1 MDDSALRRGT
11 TDPVS
16 SPRNGKLSPHQ
27 LGASLSDQLRESL
40 DRSADSGFTGPMPVS
55 EQIAHGLGF
64 AVAAEETLKA
74 VPRTVL
80 DMGTGGGIPG
90 LVLLACWPTSH
101 IVLLDSN
108 ERRTEFL
115 LTEVARW
122 ERPGEVEVVRARAEE
137 AGRSDHLRER
147 FELVTARAFGKPA
160 VTAECGSAFVTIGG
174 ALTVSE
180 PPVEATRWPVEGLV
194 NLGLEDSGLVRLE
207 DRFSYRVLLK
217 RSALDDRYP
226 RRVGIPTKR
235 PLF

>member
-1 MDDSALRRGT
+1 MDDPAARRGT
-11 TDPVS
+11 TDPVR
-16 SPRNGKLSPHQ
+16 SPGSGKLSSLQ
-27 LGASLSDQLRESL
+27 LGALVSDQLEESL
-40 DRSADSGFTGPMPVS
+40 DRSASRGFMGPMPVS

-64 AVAAEETLKA
+64 AAASEEILKA

-90 LVLLACWPTSH
+90 LVLMACWPTSH

-122 ERPGEVEVVRARAEE
+122 ERPGKVEVVRARAEE

-160 VTAECGSAFVTIGG
+160 VTAECGSAFATIDGVL
-174 ALTVSE
+174 AVSE
-180 PPVEATRWPVEGLV
+180 PPVEGARWPVEGLV
-194 NLGLEDSGLVRLE
+194 KLGLEDLGLVRLE
-207 DRFSYRVLLK
+207 NRFSYRLLLK

>member
-1 MDDSALRRGT
+1 MDFT
-11 TDPVS
+11 
-16 SPRNGKLSPHQ
+16 HE
-27 LGASLSDQLRESL
+27 LGASISGQLEESL
-40 DRSADSGFTGPMPVS
+40 NRSASRGFIGPMAAF

-64 AVAAEETLKA
+64 AVATEAILKA
-74 VPRTVL
+74 VPRTIL

-115 LTEVARW
+115 STEVARW
-122 ERPGEVEVVRARAEE
+122 ERPGTVEVVRARAEE

-160 VTAECGSAFVTIGG
+160 VTAECGSAFAIGG
-174 ALTVSE
+174 VLAVSE
-180 PPVEATRWPVEGLV
+180 PPVEGPRWPAAGLV
-194 NLGLEDSGLVRLE
+194 KLGLEDSGLVRLD
-207 DRFSYRVLLK
+207 DRFSYRLLSK
-217 RSALDDRYP
+217 RIPLEDRYP
-226 RRVGIPTKR
+226 RRVGIPAKR